1 MCQVSVAASFDDNYK
16 LYSFYIIVDLFKY
29 MTYACDF

>member
-1 MCQVSVAASFDDNYK
+1 MYKVSVAAGFDDNYK